1 MNYTK
6 NEFVK
11 ILKERQKKPKKYN
24 FESITLEGKKFI
36 NIPSIRDS
44 KTGKSLGFSS
54 KTLTALYTLLDSNM
68 TEDVIDFRKYSTI
81 SSYNSCR

>member
-6 NEFVK
+6 DDF
-11 ILKERQKKPKKYN
+11 IRLLKKRQQQPKEYN

-36 NIPSIRDS
+36 NVPSVRDS

-54 KTLTALYTLLDSNM
+54 KTLTDLYTLLDSNI
-68 TEDVIDFRKYSTI
+68 TEDTIDFRKYITI
-81 SSYNSCR
+81 PC